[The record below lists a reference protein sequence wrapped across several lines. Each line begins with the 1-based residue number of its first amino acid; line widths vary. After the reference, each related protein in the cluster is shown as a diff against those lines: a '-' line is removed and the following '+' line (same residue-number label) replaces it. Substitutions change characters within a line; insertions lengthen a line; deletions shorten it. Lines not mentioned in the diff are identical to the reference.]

1 MSYDFR
7 TYHIFK
13 IELNKRKG
21 SQHIFDC
28 ESHLC
33 CLRITVWMLSMR
45 WKNFKTFKII
55 AIVLRFP
62 LLLKYLFE

>member
-1 MSYDFR
+1 MSYNFK

-21 SQHIFDC
+21 SQHISDC

-33 CLRITVWMLSMR
+33 CLI
-45 WKNFKTFKII
+45 KNHCWDAFKCDGKTYKLI
-55 AIVLRFP
+55 
-62 LLLKYLFE
+62 K

>member
-7 TYHIFK
+7 TYHILK

-33 CLRITVWMLSMR
+33 CLIKNHCWDAFDVMEKVLKLS
-45 WKNFKTFKII
+45 K
-55 AIVLRFP
+55 
-62 LLLKYLFE
+62 LL